1 MLLQFSI
8 SNISTGVKIFL
19 LKLTINSSNSSSFK
33 HYCWRGT
40 IHPSFQYFRQ
50 LSTVTTSL
58 THRSPTCTHCTG
70 ESKSGKKCFHWMKR
84 SDINVFLLSAG
95 LVFWQLCFSAAN
107 GFSVSLPFSSP
118 SSHQRSE
125 LSSFLFI
132 RWSNNLDFK
141 LTEFSSSCSF
151 QYFGSSILALSVA
164 AACMGHLEKAI
175 WSNPDVRTYILQLTN
190 TYMFFFS
197 IRRKTQR
204 LK

>member
-1 MLLQFSI
+1 MNNVIDSQGKLKSI
-8 SNISTGVKIFL
+8 MFWMFPGS
-19 LKLTINSSNSSSFK
+19 
-33 HYCWRGT
+33 
-40 IHPSFQYFRQ
+40 FRQ
-50 LSTVTTSL
+50 SQQAW
-58 THRSPTCTHCTG
+58 PTEAQHVHIAQVIQ
-70 ESKSGKKCFHWMKR
+70 SRDKNVSIDFR
-84 SDINVFLLSAG
+84 NLIFDIFLLSAG

-141 LTEFSSSCSF
+141 LAEFSSTCSF

-175 WSNPDVRTYILQLTN
+175 WSNPDVRTHILQLTN
-190 TYMFFFS
+190 IYVFFFS